1 MFQSFQRLEKEC
13 LFGVNTAN
21 GKCLTPEEYIQK
33 YIEGDQK
40 DECKDKNCDII
51 ITVTQDRD

>member
-13 LFGVNTAN
+13 LFGVNTAT
-21 GKCLTPEEYIQK
+21 GKCFTPEDYIQK
-33 YIEGDQK
+33 YIKGDLN
-40 DECKDKNCDII
+40 DDCKDKNCDII